1 MPKHN
6 GPDLKRYMEKR
17 LRIKLNGKR
26 QVSGVLRGYD
36 QFMNLVLDESTE
48 ELAGDE
54 KNEIGM
60 VVRRAAACCGVQ
72 RCAWRTGGGCRCV
85 VAAAWCSFPV
95 HLPRGCR
102 GSALRPLRR
111 AQPWFVLVWAL
122 SAAGNGQPGSDV
134 RIAGAACMFTGGP
147 RQQCYPDGV
156 LGPVVRPQP
165 DRSSTRACTVQALLL
180 ATACT

>member
-60 VVRRAAACCGVQ
+60 VVRRAAACSGVQ
-72 RCAWRTGGGCRCV
+72 RCAWAHGRWLPLRGCRCV
-85 VAAAWCSFPV
+85 VPLPRAPAAW
-95 HLPRGCR
+95 LPWQ
-102 GSALRPLRR
+102 R
-111 AQPWFVLVWAL
+111 AASVAPGAAVVRARVGL
-122 SAAGNGQPGSDV
+122 SAAGNGQWATRLLRAHCGCGLHVHRWS
-134 RIAGAACMFTGGP
+134 AATVLSRWSAWTG
-147 RQQCYPDGV
+147 CE
-156 LGPVVRPQP
+156 
-165 DRSSTRACTVQALLL
+165 
-180 ATACT
+180 ATAR

>member
-60 VVRRAAACCGVQ
+60 VVRLAAHRTHARAPAPCGHAAHAA
-72 RCAWRTGGGCRCV
+72 RA
-85 VAAAWCSFPV
+85 VAAAYATPSWFTRCPSSAVAPRRSAGRACE
-95 HLPRGCR
+95 HALLAAAALPLTCR
-102 GSALRPLRR
+102 RTCAS
-111 AQPWFVLVWAL
+111 VLTANVT
-122 SAAGNGQPGSDV
+122 SG
-134 RIAGAACMFTGGP
+134 GA
-147 RQQCYPDGV
+147 REQCYPDGV
-156 LGPVVRPQP
+156 LGSVVRRRC
-165 DRSSTRACTVQALLL
+165 DAL
-180 ATACT
+180 